1 MKARKI
7 FFLSDVVS
15 LEHEVPALLPPQI
28 KDRSKFLTEYI
39 NLVLCDDD
47 GRNPIEVESREV
59 NLNFQWIGLLTLD
72 DLVCLDQGSLSRPFL
87 LEPGCRV

>member
-7 FFLSDVVS
+7 LFLSHVVS

-39 NLVLCDDD
+39 NLVLCDSKFLTEYIILVLCDD
-47 GRNPIEVESREV
+47 GKNPIH
-59 NLNFQWIGLLTLD
+59 LLLGKGASQLSMD
-72 DLVCLDQGSLSRPFL
+72 WLIDLG
-87 LEPGCRV
+87 